1 MIEVDTDHIFLC
13 RECGNRDGYLI
24 PNHPTIIECNK
35 CGHPNDVSWANDYPE
50 I

>member
-1 MIEVDTDHIFLC
+1 MIEIDTDHIFVC
-13 RECGNRDGYLI
+13 RECGHKDGYIILD
-24 PNHPTIIECNK
+24 HPTIIECNK